1 MISYICEDCKHSSKN
16 VWARVFANNET
27 HEYCCFSCYL
37 RHPTIIPTESK
48 FKSTGN
54 ELVILPNL
62 RQCTN
67 ENITDD
73 ENDEYDDYDN
83 YSDYDENSEYGSEF
97 TNSESDIDDY

>member
-1 MISYICEDCKHSSKN
+1 MTHDLIFVKIVNTLQRMYGQ
-16 VWARVFANNET
+16 VFANNET

-62 RQCTN
+62 RQCIN

-73 ENDEYDDYDN
+73 EKMMNTTTTIIIQTMTKIQN
-83 YSDYDENSEYGSEF
+83 MVLNLQIL
-97 TNSESDIDDY
+97 NLI

>member
-27 HEYCCFSCYL
+27 HEYCCFDCYL
-37 RHPTIIPTESK
+37 RYPTIIPTESK
-48 FKSTGN
+48 FKSIGN

-62 RQCTN
+62 TNCIN
-67 ENITDD
+67 ENIIDD
-73 ENDEYDDYDN
+73 EYEI
-83 YSDYDENSEYGSEF
+83 YSDYDEYSEDSSEF